1 MKTVAGTFVRPRVR
15 YTPAAARPGRP
26 SRWRG
31 TARRRFPQRPPP
43 PPRLGIRPAGRA
55 ARDASPPHP
64 QAAAVAA
71 PQIAS
76 ADGAVSAATVERS
89 RGIYGG
95 RIADLKDA
103 VEKGDFAAVLAEKN
117 AFDLFNSG
125 AYAQKSAITKAQKA
139 IAVTE
144 TKNIMEA
151 IASKREPA
159 QDVAAYMKNA
169 AIDTKPV
176 DVSTGQGYSN
186 DYDWKVRT
194 KKAPS
199 TSAAAR
205 RGPRSWGASRG
216 APAARMLSSLC
227 YPAPGARAASL
238 SKGLE
243 SRVRGKFR
251 GVRAGRRPPRGRPPD
266 PGRAVSAKIM
276 AAF

>member
-15 YTPAAARPGRP
+15 YTPAAARPGP
-26 SRWRG
+26 AIAL
-31 TARRRFPQRPPP
+31 ARD
-43 PPRLGIRPAGRA
+43 RPAAASPRRAAAALGSRNSPGRA
-55 ARDASPPHP
+55 RAPPRDASPPHP
-64 QAAAVAA
+64 QAAAAAA

-76 ADGAVSAATVERS
+76 ADGAVSAATVARS

-151 IASKREPA
+151 IASKNA
-159 QDVAAYMKNA
+159 NQLKTSYAAYMKNA

-194 KKAPS
+194 KK
-199 TSAAAR
+199 
-205 RGPRSWGASRG
+205 GAIYQR
-216 APAARMLSSLC
+216 
-227 YPAPGARAASL
+227 
-238 SKGLE
+238 
-243 SRVRGKFR
+243 
-251 GVRAGRRPPRGRPPD
+251 
-266 PGRAVSAKIM
+266 
-276 AAF
+276 